1 MPDLILIDSLELSA
15 QIGITAEERALPQR
29 LTVTLQLQ
37 PARNFTRL
45 EDRIENTVDYF
56 NVCAAVKEI
65 AAARPRSLLETLA
78 EEIAAGVLEKFPVQA
93 LEVELRK
100 YILPDTRFVAVKIH
114 RENEK
119 LLSPKRG

>member
-1 MPDLILIDSLELSA
+1 MPDQILIDNLELSA
-15 QIGITAEERALPQR
+15 QIGITAEERALAQR

-37 PARNFTRL
+37 PSRNFTRL

-56 NVCAAVKEI
+56 NVCAVAKEI
-65 AAARPRSLLETLA
+65 AAARPRYLLETLA